1 MSRFWGV
8 RICWVFVGRNSN
20 YRLIFTHC
28 KLQPHAG
35 FLNSHSQLVWLP
47 ASSGFYSITLRMI
60 SRSADT
66 KFIFESSL
74 HSEETFF
81 PCRCDIFRFFE
92 FLLLGNSSTA
102 PVFSYNQISKQPE
115 NLYLNYRERFGYFT
129 QLAETS
135 LFNNA
140 ILHLNE
146 IIKQNAVVIRNYS
159 WKSLETASYPTSL
172 FWWKCARKRGREGD
186 NWRDVWQILF
196 SRWREEQWR
205 TNMQFL
211 K

>member
-1 MSRFWGV
+1 
-8 RICWVFVGRNSN
+8 
-20 YRLIFTHC
+20 
-28 KLQPHAG
+28 
-35 FLNSHSQLVWLP
+35 
-47 ASSGFYSITLRMI
+47 MI
-60 SRSADT
+60 SRPADT

-102 PVFSYNQISKQPE
+102 PVFSYNRINKQPE
-115 NLYLNYRERFGYFT
+115 NLYLNYRERFGYST

-146 IIKQNAVVIRNYS
+146 IIKKRTLSSFEII
-159 WKSLETASYPTSL
+159 LERVLKVFALHS
-172 FWWKCARKRGREGD
+172 AMRKPCSVRALE
-186 NWRDVWQILF
+186 
-196 SRWREEQWR
+196 
-205 TNMQFL
+205 
-211 K
+211 

>member
-1 MSRFWGV
+1 
-8 RICWVFVGRNSN
+8 
-20 YRLIFTHC
+20 
-28 KLQPHAG
+28 
-35 FLNSHSQLVWLP
+35 
-47 ASSGFYSITLRMI
+47 MI

-74 HSEETFF
+74 YSEETFF
-81 PCRCDIFRFFE
+81 PRRCDIFRLFE

-102 PVFSYNQISKQPE
+102 PVFSCNQINKQPE

-159 WKSLETASYPTSL
+159 
-172 FWWKCARKRGREGD
+172 
-186 NWRDVWQILF
+186 
-196 SRWREEQWR
+196 
-205 TNMQFL
+205 
-211 K
+211 